1 MANAEAVGV
10 EGGLHIPRM
19 AHGRREALGSIRMA
33 VGTVR
38 HPELGGYVL

>member
-1 MANAEAVGV
+1 MANAEAVGM
-10 EGGLHIPRM
+10 EGRLHIRM